1 MLFTYSRLALAENWL
16 NPTIVQILNDG
27 MQAIIDGRAVVA
39 WPTAIPVVHRSM
51 LKGRSGIKKHLNKI
65 WTEFANLNHTTQVT
79 LFETLNQQAS
89 LPDVLFNNSACAEID
104 RFPDGIRDA
113 IVALFRFLFDKQLT
127 TINIGSECLRDV
139 HYAAIYAELPSP
151 ICPFCGLGHFR
162 APGAPRHALDHYMPI
177 SKHPFVGADFRN
189 LPPMCSECNSD
200 FKKSVDILR
209 DKRGRRRRCVDP
221 YNGPVFRV
229 SLAKSLPFAGLVQK
243 GTHLPKWDIQFKG
256 GPQSEAENWDRIFK
270 IRERY
275 ERDVLN
281 TEFRSWL
288 EHFARWYLGGNH
300 GGNFGDEIAAAIPEY
315 IETVIQDGL
324 ADKAFLKAEVFRML
338 LNDCKSPIRGFDM
351 RAFLELLVAI
361 V

>member
-1 MLFTYSRLALAENWL
+1 MLFTYSPQALLENWL
-16 NPTIVQILNDG
+16 NQTIVQILNDG
-27 MQAIIDGRAVVA
+27 MLRIIGGHQVVA
-39 WPTAIPVVHRSM
+39 WPSVIPVARRSK
-51 LKGRSGIKKHLNKI
+51 LKSRTGIRKRLEKFWIEFIALNL
-65 WTEFANLNHTTQVT
+65 ATQEV
-79 LFETLNQQAS
+79 LLETLSQQS
-89 LPDVLFNNSACAEID
+89 CLPDVLFNNSTCVEID

-113 IVALFRFLFDKQLT
+113 TVDLFRFLFEEQLT

-139 HYAAIYAELPSP
+139 HYTAIYAAFPSRV
-151 ICPFCGLGHFR
+151 CPFCGLGHFR

-177 SKHPFVGADFRN
+177 TKHPFVGADFRN

-200 FKKSVDILR
+200 FKKNIDILR

-221 YNGPVFRV
+221 YNGPIFRV
-229 SLAKSLPFAGLVQK
+229 SLAKSLPFAGSVK
-243 GTHLPKWDIQFKG
+243 NGIHLPKWNIQFKG

-281 TEFRSWL
+281 AEFRSWL
-288 EHFARWYLGGNH
+288 EHFVHWYVRGNH
-300 GGNFGDEIAAAIPEY
+300 GGNGGNEIAAAIPEY
-315 IETVIQDGL
+315 IDTVIQDGL

-338 LNDCKSPIRGFDM
+338 RNECLSYQRGEDM
-351 RAFLELLVAI
+351 KAFLEVLVAN